1 MRGDEIE
8 RNVEDVLH
16 DLIDDNNDEP
26 GDRLANLDTLILQP
40 VDRELDTPAAPGV
53 MDFRTAAL
61 GRGVNRR
68 DLDDIPH
75 LNGIPTGPRRAEAT
89 ANPHGSG
96 PSGLRTQALD
106 AGLLNPLP
114 TIR

>member
-26 GDRLANLDTLILQP
+26 ADRLANLDTLILQA

-68 DLDDIPH
+68 DLDDILH
-75 LNGIPTGPRRAEAT
+75 LNGIPTPAPAVPKPQPAPTGPDPRVCARKPWT
-89 ANPHGSG
+89 PGC
-96 PSGLRTQALD
+96 
-106 AGLLNPLP
+106 
-114 TIR
+114 